1 MNGRPNTTRTIELD
15 DARKESVIHLH
26 RRWFVLARILWIT
39 VVVLILALLVA
50 TIPAFSNDLH
60 NGCATAICQTGF
72 LSSSYSVQQYQA
84 AGFPVTF
91 ALLYLYVLAVF
102 VSLTFLT
109 LGAVIFLFKSYD
121 FIALFSSFALVTFA
135 VTFNNGAWVALVP
148 AWWLP
153 IEIITFLGN
162 VSFGIF
168 LLLFP
173 NGRFVPRW
181 TRWLIIVMV
190 CYNGVSSFFPASPL
204 SNSLLFGLLFMG
216 FLVCVVAIQVYRY
229 LRVSNQAER
238 QQTKW
243 VVFAM
248 AMAIVGILSVALL
261 YWYNVLS
268 LFPSSPR
275 ADLIT
280 LTAINVSILLIPLSI
295 AFSILHSRLWDID
308 IIINRTLVYGTLT
321 VLLALVY
328 FGLVIGLGYL
338 VRLFTGQAGQSP
350 VIIVASTLVI
360 AALFQPLRHRIQAI
374 IDRSFYRRKYD
385 AAKVVEAFSATLRN
399 EVDLNHLRD
408 HLITVVQDT
417 MQPSHISLWLREPVS
432 KSSRSDHME
441 SREHSL

>member
-15 DARKESVIHLH
+15 DARKESVIRLH
-26 RRWFVLARILWIT
+26 GRWFVLARILWIA

-60 NGCATAICQTGF
+60 NGCTTAPCQMVF
-72 LSSSYSVQQYQA
+72 LSSSYSAQQYQA

-91 ALLYLYVLAVF
+91 ALLYFYVLSVF

-109 LGAVIFLFKSYD
+109 LGTVIFWLKSQD
-121 FIALFSSFALVTFA
+121 LMALFSSFALVTFA
-135 VTFNNGAWVALVP
+135 VAFNNGSLVALVP
-148 AWWLP
+148 SWWLP

-168 LLLFP
+168 FLLFP

-181 TRWLIIVMV
+181 TRWLIIVTV
-190 CYNGVSSFFPASPL
+190 CYHGIASFFPTSTLA
-204 SNSLLFGLLFMG
+204 NSLPFGLLFMG
-216 FLVCVVAIQVYRY
+216 FLVSVVALQVYRY

-243 VVFAM
+243 VVFAV
-248 AMAIVGILSVALL
+248 AIAFVGILSVALL

-268 LFPSSPR
+268 LFPPNPR

-280 LTAINVSILLIPLSI
+280 LTAINVFILLIPLSI
-295 AFSILHSRLWDID
+295 AFAILHSRLWDID

-374 IDRSFYRRKYD
+374 IDRSFYRRKYET
-385 AAKVVEAFSATLRN
+385 AKVVEAFSATLRN
-399 EVDLNHLRD
+399 EVDLTQLRE
-408 HLITVVQDT
+408 HLISVVRDT
-417 MQPSHISLWLREPVS
+417 MQPEHISLWLREPAS
-432 KSSRSDHME
+432 KPSRPDRMPPK
-441 SREHSL
+441 